1 MAAALPASSGGGS
14 ADQNFSG
21 GATGGQGT
29 GGLLGAGAGGL
40 LSAGAGAA
48 VSSTVGGGGGLL
60 SSLFGLGSLGAIF
73 GFEHG
78 GVVPSAAGGWAVP
91 QLGANGT
98 LAQLHSNEM
107 ALPENLSNFVRSS
120 AAAGGAGS
128 GHTFN
133 LGPISVVDVKSVG
146 QLFMNNG
153 SVLVQALNQAI
164 RNGSALRQNS

>member
-1 MAAALPASSGGGS
+1 M
-14 ADQNFSG
+14 
-21 GATGGQGT
+21 
-29 GGLLGAGAGGL
+29 
-40 LSAGAGAA
+40 
-48 VSSTVGGGGGLL
+48 GGGGGLL

-78 GVVPSAAGGWAVP
+78 GIVPSAAGGWAVP

-107 ALPENLSNFVRSS
+107 VLPENLSNFVRSS